1 MHIYSGIE
9 NPKAQIRLPRRN
21 VSQGKEQLRTW
32 GSLLLA
38 TSNNNRVHEHTW
50 RQQLDHL
57 EFWMLRGL
65 PLQRPKMLFWHFFF
79 LYIFHLYTLSRVVS
93 GGVTHL
99 YKVVVQNKLG
109 HRKRKTHLYNVV
121 DQHKLG
127 WEKRLQISQ
136 TLGIKCAEFADYS
149 WIIPPSISGPNYPLE
164 RWQWLNLNN

>member
-1 MHIYSGIE
+1 M
-9 NPKAQIRLPRRN
+9 KATTGSPRILN
-21 VSQGKEQLRTW
+21 VAW
-32 GSLLLA
+32 
-38 TSNNNRVHEHTW
+38 TSFAEAEDAVLT
-50 RQQLDHL
+50 L
-57 EFWMLRGL
+57 
-65 PLQRPKMLFWHFFF
+65 FFF
-79 LYIFHLYTLSRVVS
+79 IYIFHLYTLSRVVS

-149 WIIPPSISGPNYPLE
+149 WIIPPSISWPNYPLE
-164 RWQWLNLNN
+164 K